1 MELEKLNSSTNEI
14 NRLEVD
20 LDVSS
25 SGFIEADELRDQAL
39 NHLIFVL
46 VLFMLQDA
54 RAKFRQLLCD
64 TTLQI
69 DALGKKLGSCVERAR
84 PYYEARMKSK
94 EVVNAHPDVFPVS
107 YDYFFSNWENFISGI
122 D

>member
-94 EVVNAHPDVFPVS
+94 EVFNAHPDVLPVS